1 MSSSE
6 TDAAELLNTQWR
18 LDEAGLPRLPV
29 DPIEIARSM
38 GAEVYAAAMQ
48 EGSSGALVIRDGAST
63 IYLNGSDSRDRQR
76 FTAAHEV
83 GHLVQHS
90 NAGDLDVDHVD
101 WRDDLA
107 GSRGGPNEVYCNQF
121 AAALLMPADVVK
133 HMHAEGLTPSQM
145 ALRCGVSSQAI
156 NFRLKNLNIIR

>member
-6 TDAAELLNTQWR
+6 TDAAELLTSQWH
-18 LDEAGLPRLPV
+18 LDGAGLPRLPV

-38 GAEVYAAAMQ
+38 GAEVYAATMQ
-48 EGSSGALVIRDGAST
+48 EGSSGALVIRDGATT
-63 IYLNGSDSRDRQR
+63 IYLNGTDSRNRQR

-83 GHLVQHS
+83 GHLVRHT

-107 GSRGGPNEVYCNQF
+107 GRGDDPNEVYCNQF
-121 AAALLMPADVVK
+121 AAALLMPPGVIK
-133 HMHAEGLTPSQM
+133 SMRAEGVTPSQM

-156 NFRLKNLNIIR
+156 NFRLKNLNIG